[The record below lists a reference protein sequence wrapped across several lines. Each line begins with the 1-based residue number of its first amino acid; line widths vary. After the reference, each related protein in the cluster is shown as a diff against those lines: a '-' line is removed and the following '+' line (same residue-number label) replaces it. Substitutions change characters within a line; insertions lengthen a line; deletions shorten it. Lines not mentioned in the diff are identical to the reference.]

1 MKATL
6 ETMSQDIA
14 LVKHFRAHLAAL
26 SDPRVL
32 DLLSLAAAEPI
43 TNTEARSVLKVERNV
58 AWIYL
63 SRLVQLG
70 MLEKRGQVYRAS
82 DYAADVVYATSL
94 TFRSVLNGKVPEVD
108 PGKLPNLLALARQG
122 AEVLY
127 ERGKIDQEEYSK
139 QLRFLKEA
147 ERDV

>member
-1 MKATL
+1 V
-6 ETMSQDIA
+6 SQDIA
-14 LVKHFRAHLAAL
+14 LVKHFRDHLAAL
-26 SDPRVL
+26 SDQRVL

-70 MLEKRGQVYRAS
+70 MLDKRGQVYRAS
-82 DYAADVVYATSL
+82 DYAADLLSATSL

-108 PGKLPNLLALARQG
+108 PGRLPNLLALARQG
-122 AEVLY
+122 ADLLY
-127 ERGKIDQEEYSK
+127 ERGKIDQEEYTK
-139 QLRFLKEA
+139 QLKFLKEA

>member
-1 MKATL
+1 
-6 ETMSQDIA
+6 MSQDIA
-14 LVKHFRAHLAAL
+14 LVKHFRDHLAAL
-26 SDPRVL
+26 SDQRVL

-70 MLEKRGQVYRAS
+70 MLDKRGQVYRAS
-82 DYAADVVYATSL
+82 DYAADLLSATSL

-108 PGKLPNLLALARQG
+108 PGRLPNLLALARQG
-122 AEVLY
+122 ADLLY
-127 ERGKIDQEEYSK
+127 ERGKIDQDEYDK
-139 QLRFLKEA
+139 QLKFLREA
-147 ERDV
+147 GRDV

>member
-1 MKATL
+1 MT
-6 ETMSQDIA
+6 QDIA
-14 LVKHFRAHLAAL
+14 LIKHFREHLAVL
-26 SDPRVL
+26 SDPRAL
-32 DLLSLAAAEPI
+32 DLLSLAATEPI
-43 TNTEARSVLKVERNV
+43 TNTEARSVLKVGRNV

-82 DYAADVVYATSL
+82 NYAADLLYATSL

-108 PGKLPNLLALARQG
+108 QGKLPNLLALARQG
-122 AEVLY
+122 LEILY
-127 ERGKIDQEEYSK
+127 ERGKIDQEEYAK